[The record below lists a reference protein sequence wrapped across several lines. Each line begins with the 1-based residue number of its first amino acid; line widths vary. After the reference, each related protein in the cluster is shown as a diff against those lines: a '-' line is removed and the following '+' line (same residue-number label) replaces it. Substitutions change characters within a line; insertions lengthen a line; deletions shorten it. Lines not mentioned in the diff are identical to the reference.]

1 MHRATPRAMMLVPLG
16 KTGGAAHLPFLGG
29 IVLGD
34 FAGRMKGKDLF
45 VPRAWAKLRAVMPDT
60 GSIGP

>member
-1 MHRATPRAMMLVPLG
+1 
-16 KTGGAAHLPFLGG
+16 
-29 IVLGD
+29 
-34 FAGRMKGKDLF
+34 MKGKDLF